1 LIKLKKNTQI
11 MGKSIRSLASMSLIA
26 LFCHMAM
33 CVNASSGSLKLES
46 NIEFINKPEVHL
58 TALFIKN
65 VTKRNR
71 FVALPAPT
79 VSSPIYLC
87 QNTAADPLSATSAS
101 GATLIW
107 YGIAAS
113 GGTGSSAAPTPS
125 TATVGQTK
133 YYVSQSDS
141 TGESPRAEI
150 VVNVVVDNG
159 SSILS
164 FRCDDSQIDP
174 ADKNSSVFFDW
185 TNTIG
190 LPNQYTYY
198 YVVDGGPEVTGTTGP
213 TNLQVFNLLPGQSVT
228 LTVWHTTY
236 PCDRSEL
243 TCFVD
248 CVTPKITP
256 DFSSVPTS
264 YCINEATTNLPTSSN
279 DSPAITGTWF
289 PAKVNTATAGTTNY
303 VFTPDP
309 VLFPCALT
317 RTLAMTVGPT
327 VPDFVDF
334 SICSGELAPSLN
346 SSSPNGVTGTWMP
359 SSIDNMNS
367 ASYDFTPDLGQACS
381 PTSTTIDI
389 TVIPSNSISS
399 ISWTVTEAFAD
410 NQIVT
415 VTDPV
420 GGDYLYRLDD
430 GPFQVDPVFEMVS
443 LGLHSITVRSVD
455 GCSELPNDNV
465 LVIDYPRFFT
475 PNDDTYNDLW
485 NIFSLADKSGSI
497 IEIFDRYG
505 KFLKEISPN
514 GTGWDGFYNGQPLPA
529 TDYWFVVDYP
539 EDGIIKKFR
548 SHFSLKR

>member
-1 LIKLKKNTQI
+1 MK
-11 MGKSIRSLASMSLIA
+11 KSIRSLAYMSSIA
-26 LFCHMAM
+26 LLCHIAM
-33 CVNASSGSLKLES
+33 FSHTYRGSLNLASTISPVKIDTTYLKASSR
-46 NIEFINKPEVHL
+46 
-58 TALFIKN
+58 KN
-65 VTKRNR
+65 LTKRSEV
-71 FVALPAPT
+71 VAPRAPI

-87 QNTAADPLSATSAS
+87 QNSSADPLNATAWS
-101 GATLIW
+101 GASLIW
-107 YGIAAS
+107 YGTAAT
-113 GGTGSSAAPTPS
+113 GGTGSAAAPTPS
-125 TATVGQTK
+125 SAAVGQTK
-133 YYVSQSDS
+133 YYVGQSDS

-150 VVNVVVDNG
+150 VVNVVADNG
-159 SSILS
+159 GAILNL
-164 FRCDDSQIDP
+164 RCDPSQIAA

-228 LTVWHTTY
+228 LTAWHTTY

-256 DFSSVPTS
+256 DFASIRTS
-264 YCINEATTNLPTSSN
+264 YCIDEATTNLPTSSD
-279 DSPAITGTWF
+279 DSPAITGTWS
-289 PAKVNTATAGTTNY
+289 PAKVNTVTAGTTNY
-303 VFTPDP
+303 IFTPDP
-309 VLFPCALT
+309 ALFPCAFTKALT
-317 RTLAMTVGPT
+317 MTVGPAE
-327 VPDFVDF
+327 PNFIDF

-359 SSIDNMNS
+359 PIIDNTNS
-367 ASYDFTPDLGQACS
+367 ASYDFTPDSGQVCS
-381 PTSTTIDI
+381 PATKTINV
-389 TVIPSNSISS
+389 TVIPSNTILSLD
-399 ISWTVTEAFAD
+399 WTVTKAFSD
-410 NQIVT
+410 NQIVS
-415 VTDPV
+415 VIDPV
-420 GGDYLYRLDD
+420 EADYIYQLDD

-443 LGLHSITVRSVD
+443 LDLHSITVRSVD
-455 GCSELPNDNV
+455 GCSELRNENV

-485 NIFSLADKSGSI
+485 NIFTLADKSGSKI
-497 IEIFDRYG
+497 QIFDRYG
-505 KFLKEISPN
+505 KLLTEISPN
-514 GTGWDGFYNGQPLPA
+514 GTGWNGTYNGQALPA

>member
-1 LIKLKKNTQI
+1 MK
-11 MGKSIRSLASMSLIA
+11 KSIRSLASMSLIA

-33 CVNASSGSLKLES
+33 CANASSGSLKLES
-46 NIEFINKPEVHL
+46 NIEFVNKPEVHL

-71 FVALPAPT
+71 FVAPPAPT

-87 QNTAADPLSATSAS
+87 QNTAADPLSATAAS

-107 YGIAAS
+107 YGTAAS
-113 GGTGSSAAPTPS
+113 GGVASSTAPIPS
-125 TATVGQTK
+125 TTTVGETK
-133 YYVSQSDS
+133 YYVSQSDDV
-141 TGESPRAEI
+141 TGEESLRAEI
-150 VVNVVVDNG
+150 VVNVVDDNG
-159 SSILS
+159 ATIPDGFFCSVLGGAA
-164 FRCDDSQIDP
+164 
-174 ADKNSSVFFDW
+174 ADGTRTVKFDW
-185 TNTIG
+185 GNPPAAPGATFYYEYSTPSGLSGSGSTTNAKTE
-190 LPNQYTYY
+190 
-198 YVVDGGPEVTGTTGP
+198 VDVSGVP
-213 TNLQVFNLLPGQSVT
+213 PGQSVT
-228 LTVWHTTY
+228 FTITSLLQY
-236 PCDRSEL
+236 PCVPPLSW
-243 TCFVD
+243 TCTID
-248 CVTPKITP
+248 CDSFTTPRFPSI
-256 DFSSVPTS
+256 PTS
-264 YCINEATTNLPTSSN
+264 YCIDEVTTELPLSSEDN
-279 DSPAITGTWF
+279 PVIAGTWS
-289 PAKVNTATAGTTNY
+289 PAKVNTATAGTSDY
-303 VFTPDP
+303 IFTPDP
-309 VLFPCALT
+309 ASAPCALPK
-317 RTLAMTVGPT
+317 TLTVTVGPT

-334 SICSGELAPSLN
+334 SICSGEPAPSLD
-346 SSSPNGVTGTWMP
+346 SPSPNGVTGTWMP

>member
-1 LIKLKKNTQI
+1 
-11 MGKSIRSLASMSLIA
+11 MSLIV

-33 CVNASSGSLKLES
+33 CANASSGSLKLES
-46 NIEFINKPEVHL
+46 NIEFVNKPEVHL

-71 FVALPAPT
+71 FVAPPAPT

-87 QNTAADPLSATSAS
+87 QNTAADPLSATAAS

-107 YGIAAS
+107 YGTAAS
-113 GGTGSSAAPTPS
+113 GGVASSTALIPS
-125 TATVGQTK
+125 TTTVGQTK

-141 TGESPRAEI
+141 TGESLRSEI
-150 VVNVVVDNG
+150 VVTVVADNG
-159 SSILS
+159 ANILG
-164 FRCDDSQIDP
+164 FRCDPTQIPRYSLDYSPP
-174 ADKNSSVFFDW
+174 ATISNSVLFDW
-185 TNTIG
+185 SNNPPLI
-190 LPNQYTYY
+190 PDNSYNYSYSIQ
-198 YVVDGGPEVTGTTGP
+198 GGPIVKGNTGLSHYLVP
-213 TNLQVFNLLPGQSVT
+213 NMMPGQSAT
-228 LTVWHTTY
+228 LTLTAATR
-236 PCDRSEL
+236 PCAPALTL
-243 TCFVD
+243 TCTVP
-248 CVTPKITP
+248 CGVSTVTPT
-256 DFSSVPTS
+256 FASVPTS

-389 TVIPSNSISS
+389 TVIPSNSILSLD
-399 ISWTVTEAFAD
+399 WTVTKAFSD
-410 NQIVT
+410 NQIVS
-415 VTDPV
+415 VIDPV
-420 GGDYLYRLDD
+420 GADYIYQLDD

-455 GCSELPNDNV
+455 GCSELRNDNV

-475 PNDDTYNDLW
+475 PNNDTYNDLW
-485 NIFSLADKSGSI
+485 NIFTLADKSGSI
-497 IEIFDRYG
+497 IQIFDRYG
-505 KFLKEISPN
+505 KFLKEITPN
-514 GTGWDGFYNGQPLPA
+514 GAGWNGTYNGQPLPA